1 MDYYQVLNVN
11 RDASEEDIRKSYKKL
26 ALLYHPDK
34 NQNNP
39 EACEKFKE
47 ISEAYSILSD
57 KSKRS
62 QYDLLG
68 NVDNT
73 FDGED
78 PFSVFNNIFQQH
90 MSGFMNMRYDN
101 DINLADIMGSIP
113 GMPPGVFPFGN
124 VHVRVHTFPTDM
136 FQTNAFQEEEIMY
149 NDMNNMND
157 MNNKHNMNK
166 VKINLKGKPD
176 NIIYNIDVS
185 FADIYNEKMKKI
197 TILRERKKNGKYIEK
212 KKKIEIPVYGK
223 EIILEG
229 EGHELKDYKERG
241 DVVINIYNKKD
252 KHFKRVNEYDMVT
265 FKDLTIAEF
274 YSPFIYEIV
283 LPHGEVLKV
292 QSEKMNNKKILIQK
306 IKGKGLPYKNDNNE
320 PSHGDLFV
328 IYKIVLPDNF
338 DDLKT
343 LEKCEDTTDRIDSD
357 YYVAYNCDFNDIF
370 MNE

>member
-11 RDASEEDIRKSYKKL
+11 REASEEDIRKSYKKL

-34 NQNNP
+34 NQNDP

-68 NVDNT
+68 NVDNA
-73 FDGED
+73 FEGED

-101 DINLADIMGSIP
+101 DINLADIMGNIP
-113 GMPPGVFPFGN
+113 GMPRGVFPFGN

-136 FQTNAFQEEEIMY
+136 FPTDVFQEEEILY
-149 NDMNNMND
+149 NDMNV
-157 MNNKHNMNK
+157 NNIKPK
-166 VKINLKGKPD
+166 LKGKPD

-212 KKKIEIPVYGK
+212 KKKIEIPIYGK

-229 EGHELKDYKERG
+229 EGHELKDYKDRG

-252 KHFKRVNEYDMVT
+252 KHFKRVNEYDMLT
-265 FKDLTIAEF
+265 FKDLTISEF
-274 YSPFIYEIV
+274 YNVFIYEIV

-292 QSEKMNNKKILIQK
+292 QSEKFNNKKPLIQK
-306 IKGKGLPYKNDNNE
+306 IKRKGLPYKNENNE
-320 PSHGDLFV
+320 SLHGDLFV
-328 IYKIVLPDNF
+328 IYKIVLPEKF
-338 DDLKT
+338 EDLKN
-343 LEKCEDTTDRIDSD
+343 LEKCEESTDRVDSD
-357 YYVAYNCDFNDIF
+357 YYTAYNCDFNDIF

>member
-1 MDYYQVLNVN
+1 M
-11 RDASEEDIRKSYKKL
+11 
-26 ALLYHPDK
+26 
-34 NQNNP
+34 
-39 EACEKFKE
+39 
-47 ISEAYSILSD
+47 
-57 KSKRS
+57 
-62 QYDLLG
+62 
-68 NVDNT
+68 
-73 FDGED
+73 
-78 PFSVFNNIFQQH
+78 
-90 MSGFMNMRYDN
+90 
-101 DINLADIMGSIP
+101 
-113 GMPPGVFPFGN
+113 
-124 VHVRVHTFPTDM
+124 
-136 FQTNAFQEEEIMY
+136 FQEEEIMY
-149 NDMNNMND
+149 NDMN
-157 MNNKHNMNK
+157 MNNKHNVNN
-166 VKINLKGKPD
+166 VKTNLKGKPD

-185 FADIYNEKMKKI
+185 FADIYNEKIKKI

-212 KKKIEIPVYGK
+212 KKKIEIPIYGK

-241 DVVINIYNKKD
+241 DIVINIYNKKD

-292 QSEKMNNKKILIQK
+292 QSEKMNNKKMLIQK

-320 PSHGDLFV
+320 PLHGDLFV
-328 IYKIVLPDNF
+328 IYKIVLPDKF